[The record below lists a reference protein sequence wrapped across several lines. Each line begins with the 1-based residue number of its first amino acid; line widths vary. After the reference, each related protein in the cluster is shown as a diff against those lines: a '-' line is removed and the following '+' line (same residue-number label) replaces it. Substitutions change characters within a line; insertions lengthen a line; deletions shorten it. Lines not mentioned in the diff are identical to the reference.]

1 MTNAIATLLS
11 ATLFSPLLAEAETSP
26 LGWAVIGFCIILGLM
41 VTLGP
46 SKRTSE
52 IKNPYDH

>member
-1 MTNAIATLLS
+1 MTSAITTPLVAF
-11 ATLFSPLLAEAETSP
+11 LFPPLLAETTAFS
-26 LGWAVIGFCIILGLM
+26 WAVIGFCIILGLM

-52 IKNPYDH
+52 FKNPYED